1 MISSE
6 FTERASTGDKTA
18 VIADVGRL
26 NAGTLLS
33 AGLLPSGRRLPA
45 MFLLRRTP
53 HRIQKDLS
61 GKAEKM
67 LRYWF
72 CVDCFVEKV
81 REETFSAFHLSAK
94 PAEREPIGSIRM
106 SFFRSAITFSSSSLT
121 ISILSST
128 REIGRVSG
136 TDFGSAS
143 TS

>member
-1 MISSE
+1 M
-6 FTERASTGDKTA
+6 
-18 VIADVGRL
+18 IADVGRL

-33 AGLLPSGRRLPA
+33 AGLLPSERRLPA

-81 REETFSAFHLSAK
+81 REE
-94 PAEREPIGSIRM
+94 R
-106 SFFRSAITFSSSSLT
+106 
-121 ISILSST
+121 
-128 REIGRVSG
+128 
-136 TDFGSAS
+136 
-143 TS
+143 